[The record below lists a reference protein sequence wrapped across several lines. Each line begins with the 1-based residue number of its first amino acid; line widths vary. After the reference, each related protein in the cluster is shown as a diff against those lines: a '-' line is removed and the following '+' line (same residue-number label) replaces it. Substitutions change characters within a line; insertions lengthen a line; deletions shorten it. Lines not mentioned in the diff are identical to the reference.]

1 VKLNNAEQQLILDFY
16 FRCGSD
22 EDIARGRDLI
32 AANSE
37 AARLY
42 AGLEETLTEL
52 DSIKYEPCPENL
64 ADLTIARLKLA
75 ASAGRAGQAQASS
88 QSNLEQLLEA
98 ERQKT
103 AATAGIASEA
113 KTPPTQRLLHN
124 FFEIAAMAA
133 AVVLVSGVLFPT
145 LSHMRQ
151 KSRLTACNANMLSIG
166 RAMNQFSTDHEKD
179 TAGVRL
185 AAGSPW
191 WKIGDQS
198 QQSQS
203 NTRFAWQLAKQ
214 GYVKPEVFICAG
226 HRKAVPVTPEQLLS
240 QLQDFSSRNNISYS
254 FRYNPIIISDKTGP
268 LHSSSRKIVMG
279 DMKPVFRS
287 IPTCGNNP
295 AKKAAEFEKI
305 LLDNHLR
312 QMCSSNHNCKGQNV
326 LYSDG
331 SVEFAPQR
339 LVNGDDI
346 FTVRGVD
353 TYTGTET
360 PADEN
365 DIFLV
370 P

>member
-1 VKLNNAEQQLILDFY
+1 
-16 FRCGSD
+16 
-22 EDIARGRDLI
+22 
-32 AANSE
+32 
-37 AARLY
+37 
-42 AGLEETLTEL
+42 
-52 DSIKYEPCPENL
+52 
-64 ADLTIARLKLA
+64 
-75 ASAGRAGQAQASS
+75 
-88 QSNLEQLLEA
+88 LEA

-103 AATAGIASEA
+103 AATAGIASTT

-151 KSRLTACNANMLSIG
+151 KSRLTACAVNMQSIG
-166 RAMNQFSTDHEKD
+166 QALNLFSTDHEKD
-179 TAGVRL
+179 LAGVRL
-185 AAGSPW
+185 AAGSAW

-198 QQSQS
+198 QKSQS

-214 GYVKPEVFICAG
+214 GYVKPEVFVCAG
-226 HRKAVPVTPEQLLS
+226 HRNGVPVTPEQLLS

-254 FRYNPIIISDKTGP
+254 FIIISDKTAPLQGGP
-268 LHSSSRKIVMG
+268 RRIVMG
-279 DMKPVFRS
+279 DMNPIFRS

-295 AKKAAEFEKI
+295 AQKAPEFEKV

-353 TYTGTET
+353 TYIGTET

-365 DIFLV
+365 DVFLV

>member
-1 VKLNNAEQQLILDFY
+1 VNLNNEQQQLILDFY

-64 ADLTIARLKLA
+64 ADLTVARLKLA
-75 ASAGRAGQAQASS
+75 ASAARAGQTQPTG
-88 QSNLEQLLEA
+88 QSHLEQLLEA
-98 ERQKT
+98 ERQK
-103 AATAGIASEA
+103 AAGISSTAKPSSE
-113 KTPPTQRLLHN
+113 PRLLHN
-124 FFEIAAMAA
+124 FFEIAAIAA
-133 AVVLVSGVLFPT
+133 AVVLVSGILFPT
-145 LSHMRQ
+145 TSYMRQ
-151 KSRLTACNANMLSIG
+151 KSRLTACNANMASIG
-166 RAMNQFSTDHEKD
+166 KAMNQFSTDHEKD
-179 TAGVRL
+179 LAGVTL
-185 AAGSPW
+185 TAGSPW

-198 QQSQS
+198 QQPQS

-214 GYVKPEVFICAG
+214 GYVKPEAFICAG
-226 HRKAVPVTPEQLLS
+226 HRNGVPVTAEQLLS

-254 FRYNPIIISDKTGP
+254 FIIISDKTGP
-268 LHSSSRKIVMG
+268 LQGGSRKIVMG
-279 DMKPVFRS
+279 DMNPVFRS

-295 AKKAAEFEKI
+295 AQKAAEFEKV

-312 QMCSSNHNCKGQNV
+312 QMCSSNHNCRGQNV

-331 SVEFAPQR
+331 SVVFAPQR

-360 PADEN
+360 PADDN
-365 DIFLV
+365 DVFLV

>member
-1 VKLNNAEQQLILDFY
+1 VKLNNEEQQLILDFY

-103 AATAGIASEA
+103 AATAGIASTA
-113 KTPPTQRLLHN
+113 KTQSEPRLLHN
-124 FFEIAAMAA
+124 FFEFAAMAA

-151 KSRLTACNANMLSIG
+151 KSRLTACTVNMGSLG

-179 TAGVRL
+179 LAGVRL

-198 QQSQS
+198 QKSQS

-214 GYVKPEVFICAG
+214 GYVKPEAFICAG
-226 HRKAVPVTPEQLLS
+226 HRNGAPVTPEQLLS

-254 FRYNPIIISDKTGP
+254 FIIISNKTAP
-268 LHSSSRKIVMG
+268 LQGGSRKIVMG
-279 DMKPVFRS
+279 DMNPVFRS

-295 AKKAAEFEKI
+295 AQKTAEFEKI
-305 LLDNHLR
+305 LLDNRLR
-312 QMCSSNHNCKGQNV
+312 QMCSSNHNCRGQNV

-331 SVEFAPQR
+331 SVVFAPQR

-365 DIFLV
+365 DVFLV

>member
-1 VKLNNAEQQLILDFY
+1 MDFY
-16 FRCGSD
+16 FRCGSE

-32 AANSE
+32 AADAE

-75 ASAGRAGQAQASS
+75 ASAGRAGQAQAFS

-98 ERQKT
+98 ERQK
-103 AATAGIASEA
+103 AAAVAALASAA
-113 KTPPTQRLLHN
+113 KMPPTQRLLHN
-124 FFEIAAMAA
+124 FFEIAAVAA

-145 LSHMRQ
+145 LSRMRQ
-151 KSRLTACNANMLSIG
+151 NSRLTACTANMMSIG
-166 RAMNQFSTDHEKD
+166 GAMNQFSTDNEK
-179 TAGVRL
+179 TLAGVNV

-191 WKIGDQS
+191 WKVGDQS

-214 GYVKPEVFICAG
+214 GYVKPEAFICAG
-226 HRKAVPVTPEQLLS
+226 HRNGVPVTPAQLLS
-240 QLQDFSSRNNISYS
+240 QLQDFSSRNNISFS
-254 FRYNPIIISDKTGP
+254 FTIISNKMIPLRNGP
-268 LHSSSRKIVMG
+268 RKIVMG
-279 DMKPVFRS
+279 DMNPVFRS
-287 IPTCGNNP
+287 IPTCGNNN
-295 AKKAAEFEKI
+295 AQKAAEFEKV
-305 LLDNHLR
+305 LLTNNLK
-312 QMCSSNHNCKGQNV
+312 QMCSSNHNCRGQNV

-346 FTVRGVD
+346 FTVFGVD

-360 PADEN
+360 PANEN
-365 DIFLV
+365 DVFLV